1 MMTGGYMT
9 AGLFLCP
16 SAVEMRKNGSFQLCK
31 MTI

>member
-16 SAVEMRKNGSFQLCK
+16 SAVEMRKTERFHCAK
-31 MTI
+31 